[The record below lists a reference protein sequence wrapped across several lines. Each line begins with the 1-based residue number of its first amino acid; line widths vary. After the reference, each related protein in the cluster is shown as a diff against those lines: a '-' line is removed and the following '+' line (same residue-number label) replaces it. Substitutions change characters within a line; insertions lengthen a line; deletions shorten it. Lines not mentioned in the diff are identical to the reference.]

1 MAKAKTQSKSKAKP
15 KGAGGKVV
23 PSPGAGTPVQQ
34 WTNDQLR
41 VYGYA
46 RPGPVRDELVARVMR
61 EIARIHSINTKTVL

>member
-23 PSPGAGTPVQQ
+23 TRPGAGTPVQQ

-41 VYGYA
+41 VYGYI
-46 RPGPVRDELVARVMR
+46 RQGPQREELIRRVMR
-61 EIARIHSINTKTVL
+61 EIAGFIRIRFQ